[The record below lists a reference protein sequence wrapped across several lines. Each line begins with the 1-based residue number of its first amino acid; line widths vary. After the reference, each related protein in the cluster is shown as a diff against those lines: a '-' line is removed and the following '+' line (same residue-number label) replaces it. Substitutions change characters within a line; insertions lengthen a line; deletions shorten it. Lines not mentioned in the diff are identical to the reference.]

1 MSENREQEPDKAPP
15 GPTAEYPT
23 VMAAAFA
30 AAMATAEKPDNG
42 GVDDGTAVQK
52 RG

>member
-1 MSENREQEPDKAPP
+1 MSENREPEPDKVP
-15 GPTAEYPT
+15 GPAAESPTA
-23 VMAAAFA
+23 MAAAFA
-30 AAMATAEKPDNG
+30 AAMAEAEKLDNG